1 MITLIYPCLRHQ
13 AVGNGQQSVGA
24 TRLPAPMP
32 MRHCQRQTPR
42 KPFRASL
49 AWWFQRGAHTRSHSE
64 LGRQTP
70 QRPWYFVSRRG
81 RVGRCQACKARN
93 TKPLSQTF
101 SPQHPAP
108 TRWTKPSHPAGWSS
122 PVARQAHNLKVVS
135 SNLAPATK
143 YVPRP
148 VPKARGVLR
157 LKTTEGRVLAG
168 ERGGHLPPTGRV
180 QTLVRPRNFP
190 DDGP

>member
-1 MITLIYPCLRHQ
+1 M
-13 AVGNGQQSVGA
+13 GNSPSEPPGS
-24 TRLPAPMP
+24 R
-32 MRHCQRQTPR
+32 RQCPFDTAEGKPPR

-93 TKPLSQTF
+93 TNTSLPNLLSTY
-101 SPQHPAP
+101 PAP
-108 TRWTKPSHPAGWSS
+108 KRWTKPSHPAGWSS

-143 YVPRP
+143 FSSNI
-148 VPKARGVLR
+148 KWLNAAL
-157 LKTTEGRVLAG
+157 
-168 ERGGHLPPTGRV
+168 RGGV
-180 QTLVRPRNFP
+180 CV
-190 DDGP
+190 